1 MRDKILGHIPH
12 STLNDWRYLAVA
24 GLAGVLVFLWYG
36 RVVNH
41 GRFFTAFDAVGLSIF
56 TVTVTTVALYAG
68 LSPAPAALLGI
79 LTGTVTVTISPY
91 NANPLYGPV
100 AQFSTSPYSQKSFT
114 LTAGGHASA
123 VISVYSCRAT
133 PSGQWSFTLSV
144 TFGAP
149 ATLTSFTDIVS
160 GTGRYSCPLAP
171 SP

>member
-1 MRDKILGHIPH
+1 MIGAILRLLVWQVSWFSCGMAEWF
-12 STLNDWRYLAVA
+12 TMA
-24 GLAGVLVFLWYG
+24 GSSLL
-36 RVVNH
+36 
-41 GRFFTAFDAVGLSIF
+41 FDAVGLSIF

>member
-68 LSPAPAALLGI
+68 LSPPPAALLGI
-79 LTGTVTVTISPY
+79 LTGVGGGVLRDVLASKI
-91 NANPLYGPV
+91 PLIFRSEIYAV
-100 AQFSTSPYSQKSFT
+100 VRSS
-114 LTAGGHASA
+114 GHS
-123 VISVYSCRAT
+123 YE
-133 PSGQWSFTLSV
+133 LH
-144 TFGAP
+144 
-149 ATLTSFTDIVS
+149 
-160 GTGRYSCPLAP
+160 
-171 SP
+171 